1 MEYAL
6 RVGGFE
12 DHRQAWEQ
20 ILPASPNSS
29 IFVTP
34 WWQEAW
40 YQHFGDGAD
49 LRIVSVRA
57 GDQVIGIAPLML
69 SAGTISFLGDT
80 DLFDYHEFVAV
91 EEHEEGFYDTLWEYI
106 MRLEW
111 DTLELRSVQE
121 DSSILKRL
129 PALAAKE
136 GLALQVTDEDMAP
149 ITSLPA
155 SWDEYVGGL
164 AKKSRHELRRK
175 LRRLESAD
183 NYRQYVLSDPESI
196 PEHMPDFFRL
206 LRASSEDKN
215 EFLTPER
222 EAFFVDIGAQLA
234 SRGQFKLY
242 FLEVGGVRVASCI
255 CFDYAG
261 SYLLYN
267 SGYDPEFS
275 QLSVG
280 LLNKAL
286 CIRDAIQ
293 EGRSCFEFLRGTER
307 YKYDLGATDR
317 ALYRI
322 SAQR

>member
-1 MEYAL
+1 MAYSL
-6 RVGGFE
+6 QVGGFE
-12 DHRQAWEQ
+12 DHRHAWEQ
-20 ILPASPNSS
+20 ILPASPNNS

-34 WWQEAW
+34 WWQETW
-40 YQHFGDGAD
+40 CRHFGDDAD
-49 LRIVSVRA
+49 LRIVSVSA
-57 GDQVIGIAPLML
+57 GDTVIGIAPLMVT
-69 SAGTISFLGDT
+69 AGTITFLGDT
-80 DLFDYHEFVAV
+80 DLFDYHEFIVV
-91 EEHEEGFYDTLWEYI
+91 KGHEEGFYDSLWRYL
-106 MRLEW
+106 MSLEW
-111 DTLELRSVQE
+111 NTLDLRSVQE
-121 DSSILKRL
+121 NSTILKRL

-136 GLALQVTDEDMAP
+136 GVALEIADEDMAP
-149 ITSLPA
+149 VTSLPA

-183 NYRQYVLSDPESI
+183 SYRQYVLSDPESI
-196 PEHMPDFFRL
+196 TEHMPDFFRL
-206 LRASSEDKN
+206 LRASSDEKK

-222 EAFFVDIGAQLA
+222 EAFFVDIAVQLA

-242 FLEVGGVRVASCI
+242 FLEVGGIRVAACI

-267 SGYDPEFS
+267 SGYDPEFAR
-275 QLSVG
+275 LSVG

-293 EGRSCFEFLRGTER
+293 EGRSSFDFLRGTER

-317 ALYRI
+317 AIYRI
-322 SAQR
+322 VAHR